1 MSQIAYY
8 ACLDKIE
15 QSSIFTKSTCDVEC
29 NIIFCY
35 HAEKFEE
42 NNKNEIMYYII
53 RTLNEEIPKLK
64 NKYSIAYVHD
74 SLRNFLFFRGVVK
87 LLPAKFLVKMKDF
100 YIVDGGASVKLAQ
113 FFSCGELNAFIKSK
127 TRHLGR

>member
-1 MSQIAYY
+1 
-8 ACLDKIE
+8 
-15 QSSIFTKSTCDVEC
+15 
-29 NIIFCY
+29 
-35 HAEKFEE
+35 
-42 NNKNEIMYYII
+42 MYYII

-74 SLRNFLFFRGVVK
+74 SLGNFLFFRGVVK

-100 YIVDGGASVKLAQ
+100 YVVDGGASVKLAQ
-113 FFSCGELNAFIKSK
+113 FFSFGQLNGFIKSK